1 MPTLRSLT
9 LCDSMLT
16 LPACL
21 GEFNLHYLRLKYFK
35 HVNNLPGICV
45 RLTSLET
52 LHIESCA
59 TLQELPSVSLMT
71 SLTSLIL
78 HKCALI
84 GLPCLESLAAM
95 RHLSLSD
102 LIHFTWLPCLGGM
115 STLRHLSLVDLN
127 CLVQLPLSISKLTSL
142 RELRFERCDGITDLP
157 SMCEMWSL
165 EDFCISKLDSL
176 QKLPACMDAPTA
188 LHTLDLTFLEN
199 LEKLINLSSS
209 ILGHTALTELTMD
222 LWFTDLSFIESMT
235 RLRSLSICVF
245 EEGISTLAC
254 ALPAL
259 HLLQY
264 LSINKSGLSNDAV
277 VVICCSL
284 KAWPLPSLVDFDYS
298 QDIGEICCKA
308 LTLPPLAAGWTNTA
322 VLQHW
327 RVQQHKLMAF
337 GSGLYWRLGVASA
350 ISLLNDTIFLL
361 IADEVLGCIS
371 LLRRWQRELLSL

>member
-1 MPTLRSLT
+1 
-9 LCDSMLT
+9 
-16 LPACL
+16 
-21 GEFNLHYLRLKYFK
+21 
-35 HVNNLPGICV
+35 
-45 RLTSLET
+45 
-52 LHIESCA
+52 
-59 TLQELPSVSLMT
+59 
-71 SLTSLIL
+71 
-78 HKCALI
+78 
-84 GLPCLESLAAM
+84 
-95 RHLSLSD
+95 
-102 LIHFTWLPCLGGM
+102 
-115 STLRHLSLVDLN
+115 
-127 CLVQLPLSISKLTSL
+127 
-142 RELRFERCDGITDLP
+142 
-157 SMCEMWSL
+157 
-165 EDFCISKLDSL
+165 
-176 QKLPACMDAPTA
+176 MDAPTA

-308 LTLPPLAAGWTNTA
+308 LTLPPLVAGWTNTA